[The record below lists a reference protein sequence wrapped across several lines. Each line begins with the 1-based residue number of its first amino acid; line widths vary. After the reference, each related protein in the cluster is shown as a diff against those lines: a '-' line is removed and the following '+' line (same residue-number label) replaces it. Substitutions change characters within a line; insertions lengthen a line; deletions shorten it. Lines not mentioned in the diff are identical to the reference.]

1 MKIQESL
8 LIASILSLS
17 GLLAPVQAGPLVSIG
32 DSVDVFFS
40 GSSSVKWQSNV
51 LYDENDEIE
60 DLLFTLSPGFE
71 VNVGRGVSNLDLSI
85 ITSYDIL
92 RYDDLTDLDNELF
105 HIKAVSSYKSTRW
118 DVSGS
123 VSYDEKQSSG
133 ADGNTN
139 RLGRLTESD
148 ELRANLEGEYR
159 LSPKFSI
166 GSGVKY
172 SDLEYQDEPGIADR
186 ETTTIPLDIFY
197 ELSPKVDL
205 SVGYQYRTS
214 EVGEV
219 SIGDT
224 TSGRFTDSYDKT
236 SHFINVGARGE
247 LLPKLTGFFK
257 VGYRE
262 TDSDDSNIRSYD
274 SGILTP
280 SKRNGRSQSTLGLDA
295 DLTYSVTPKVT
306 SRLNLGRDFGVGGEG
321 QSTENT
327 SVDVS
332 ATYSI
337 NMHYSASAFGGY
349 TLREYTESD
358 NDDNIYRIGA
368 RLSYVPNE
376 FWRFSAGYMYVEN
389 DSDRALQSYE
399 NHILDLSASLR
410 Y

>member
-1 MKIQESL
+1 MKIQKSL
-8 LIASILSLS
+8 LIASILSLP
-17 GLLAPVQAGPLVSIG
+17 GLLASVQAGPLVSIG

-92 RYDDLTDLDNELF
+92 RYDDLTELDNELF
-105 HIKAVSSYKSTRW
+105 HIKAVSSYKNTRW

-123 VSYDEKQSSG
+123 VSYDAKQSSG

-172 SDLEYQDEPGIADR
+172 SDVEYQDEPGIADR

-205 SVGYQYRTS
+205 SVGYQYKTS

-219 SIGDT
+219 SVGDT
-224 TSGRFTDSYDKT
+224 TSGGFTDSYDKT

-262 TDSDDSNIRSYD
+262 TDRDDR
-274 SGILTP
+274 
-280 SKRNGRSQSTLGLDA
+280 KSQSTLGLVA

-327 SVDVS
+327 SVDAS

-337 NMHYSASAFGGY
+337 NMHYSASAFAGY

>member
-1 MKIQESL
+1 MKIQKSL
-8 LIASILSLS
+8 LIASILSLP
-17 GLLAPVQAGPLVSIG
+17 GLLASVQAGPLVSIG

-92 RYDDLTDLDNELF
+92 RYDDLTELDNELF
-105 HIKAVSSYKSTRW
+105 HIKAVSSYKNTRW

-123 VSYDEKQSSG
+123 VSYDAKQSSG

-139 RLGRLTESD
+139 RIGRLTESD

-172 SDLEYQDEPGIADR
+172 SDVEYQDEPSIADR

-205 SVGYQYRTS
+205 SVGYQYKTS

-219 SIGDT
+219 SVGDT
-224 TSGRFTDSYDKT
+224 TSGGFTDSYDKT

-262 TDSDDSNIRSYD
+262 TDRDDR
-274 SGILTP
+274 
-280 SKRNGRSQSTLGLDA
+280 KSQSTLGLDA

-327 SVDVS
+327 SVDAS
-332 ATYSI
+332 ATYCI
-337 NMHYSASAFGGY
+337 NMHYSASAFAGY

>member
-1 MKIQESL
+1 
-8 LIASILSLS
+8 
-17 GLLAPVQAGPLVSIG
+17 
-32 DSVDVFFS
+32 
-40 GSSSVKWQSNV
+40 
-51 LYDENDEIE
+51 
-60 DLLFTLSPGFE
+60 
-71 VNVGRGVSNLDLSI
+71 VSNLDLSI

-139 RLGRLTESD
+139 RRGRLTESD

-172 SDLEYQDEPGIADR
+172 SDVEYQDEPGIADR

-205 SVGYQYRTS
+205 SVGYQYQTS
-214 EVGEV
+214 EVGEGSV
-219 SIGDT
+219 GDT
-224 TSGRFTDSYDKT
+224 TFGRFTDSYDKM

-280 SKRNGRSQSTLGLDA
+280 SKRNGKSQSTLGLDA
-295 DLTYSVTPKVT
+295 DLTYMVTPKVT

-368 RLSYVPNE
+368 RFSYVPNE

>member
-8 LIASILSLS
+8 LITSILLLS
-17 GLLAPVQAGPLVSIG
+17 GLPVSVQAGPLVSIG

-105 HIKAVSSYKSTRW
+105 HIKAVSSYKNTRW

-139 RLGRLTESD
+139 RPGRLIESD
-148 ELRANLEGEYR
+148 ELRASLEGEYR

-172 SDLEYQDEPGIADR
+172 SDVEYQDEPSIADR
-186 ETTTIPLDIFY
+186 ESTTIPLDIFY
-197 ELSPKVDL
+197 ELSPKIDL

-219 SIGDT
+219 SRLALTNAGIVT
-224 TSGRFTDSYDKT
+224 VVTDSYDKE
-236 SHFINVGARGE
+236 SHFLNVGARGE

-262 TDSDDSNIRSYD
+262 TDPEDRKSE
-274 SGILTP
+274 
-280 SKRNGRSQSTLGLDA
+280 STLGLDA

-306 SRLNLGRDFGVGGEG
+306 SRLNLARDFGVGGEG

-389 DSDRALQSYE
+389 DSDRALQSYD

>member
-8 LIASILSLS
+8 LIASILLLS
-17 GLLAPVQAGPLVSIG
+17 GLPVSVQAGPLVSIG

-71 VNVGRGVSNLDLSI
+71 VNVGRGVSNLDLNI

-172 SDLEYQDEPGIADR
+172 SDVEYQDEPGIADR

-205 SVGYQYRTS
+205 SVGYQYQTS

-219 SIGDT
+219 SRLALTNTGIVT
-224 TSGRFTDSYDKT
+224 VVTDSYDKE
-236 SHFINVGARGE
+236 SHFVNVGARGE

-262 TDSDDSNIRSYD
+262 TDPEDR
-274 SGILTP
+274 
-280 SKRNGRSQSTLGLDA
+280 KSQSILGLDA

-327 SVDVS
+327 SVDAS

-337 NMHYSASAFGGY
+337 NMHYSASAFAGY

>member
-8 LIASILSLS
+8 LIASILLLS
-17 GLLAPVQAGPLVSIG
+17 GLPVSVQAGPLVSIG

-71 VNVGRGVSNLDLSI
+71 VNVGRGVSNLDLNI

-105 HIKAVSSYKSTRW
+105 HIKAVSSYKNTRW

-139 RLGRLTESD
+139 RPGRLIESD
-148 ELRANLEGEYR
+148 ELRASLEGEYR

-172 SDLEYQDEPGIADR
+172 SDVEYQDEPSIADR

-197 ELSPKVDL
+197 ELSPKIDL

-219 SIGDT
+219 SLGDT
-224 TSGRFTDSYDKT
+224 TFGRFTNSYDKT
-236 SHFINVGARGE
+236 SHFFNVGARGE

-262 TDSDDSNIRSYD
+262 TDSDDSDIRSYD
-274 SGILTP
+274 SGNLTS
-280 SKRNGRSQSTLGLDA
+280 SKSNRKSQSTLGLDA

-306 SRLNLGRDFGVGGEG
+306 SRLNLRRDFGVGGEG

>member
-1 MKIQESL
+1 MKIQKSL
-8 LIASILSLS
+8 LIASILSLP
-17 GLLAPVQAGPLVSIG
+17 GLLASVQAGPLVSIG

-92 RYDDLTDLDNELF
+92 RYDDLTELDNELF
-105 HIKAVSSYKSTRW
+105 HIKAVSSYKNTRW

-123 VSYDEKQSSG
+123 VSYDAKQSSG

-172 SDLEYQDEPGIADR
+172 SDVEYQDEPSIADR

-205 SVGYQYRTS
+205 SVGYQYKTS

-219 SIGDT
+219 SVGDT
-224 TSGRFTDSYDKT
+224 TSGGFTDSYDKT

-280 SKRNGRSQSTLGLDA
+280 SKRNGKSQSTLGLDA

-327 SVDVS
+327 SVDAS

-337 NMHYSASAFGGY
+337 NMHYSASAFAGY

>member
-1 MKIQESL
+1 MKIQKSL
-8 LIASILSLS
+8 LIASILSLP
-17 GLLAPVQAGPLVSIG
+17 GLLASVQAGPLVSIG

-92 RYDDLTDLDNELF
+92 RYDDLTELDNELF
-105 HIKAVSSYKSTRW
+105 HIKAVSSYKNTRW

-123 VSYDEKQSSG
+123 VSYDAKQSSG

-172 SDLEYQDEPGIADR
+172 SDVEYQDEPGIADR

-205 SVGYQYRTS
+205 SVGYQYKTS

-219 SIGDT
+219 SVGDT
-224 TSGRFTDSYDKT
+224 TFGRFTDSYDKT

-262 TDSDDSNIRSYD
+262 TDRDDR
-274 SGILTP
+274 
-280 SKRNGRSQSTLGLDA
+280 KSQSTLGLDA

-327 SVDVS
+327 SVDAI

-337 NMHYSASAFGGY
+337 NMHYSASAFAGY

-368 RLSYVPNE
+368 RLS
-376 FWRFSAGYMYVEN
+376 
-389 DSDRALQSYE
+389 
-399 NHILDLSASLR
+399 
-410 Y
+410 

>member
-8 LIASILSLS
+8 LIASILLLS
-17 GLLAPVQAGPLVSIG
+17 GLPVSVQAGPLVSIG

-71 VNVGRGVSNLDLSI
+71 VNVGRGVSNLDLNI

-172 SDLEYQDEPGIADR
+172 SDVEYQDEPGIADR

-219 SIGDT
+219 SLGDT
-224 TSGRFTDSYDKT
+224 TFGRFTNSYDKT
-236 SHFINVGARGE
+236 SHFFNVGARGE

-262 TDSDDSNIRSYD
+262 TDSDDSDIRSYD
-274 SGILTP
+274 SGNLTS
-280 SKRNGRSQSTLGLDA
+280 SKSNRKSQSTLGLDA

-306 SRLNLGRDFGVGGEG
+306 SRLNLRRDFGVGGEG

>member
-1 MKIQESL
+1 MKIQKSL
-8 LIASILSLS
+8 LIATILSLS
-17 GLLAPVQAGPLVSIG
+17 GLLASVQAGPLVSIG

-105 HIKAVSSYKSTRW
+105 HIKAVSSYKNTRW

-139 RLGRLTESD
+139 RRGRLTESD

-172 SDLEYQDEPGIADR
+172 SDVEYQDEPSIADR

-197 ELSPKVDL
+197 ELSPKIDL
-205 SVGYQYRTS
+205 SVGYQYQTS

-219 SIGDT
+219 SRLELTNTGIVT
-224 TSGRFTDSYDKT
+224 VVTDSYDKE
-236 SHFINVGARGE
+236 SHFVNVGARGE

-262 TDSDDSNIRSYD
+262 TDPDNR
-274 SGILTP
+274 
-280 SKRNGRSQSTLGLDA
+280 KSQSTLGLDA
-295 DLTYSVTPKVT
+295 DLTYAVTPKVT

-349 TLREYTESD
+349 TLREYTERD